1 MYAGAD
7 LFLMPSL
14 FEPCGPLA
22 DHRHALRHPAIVRET
37 GGLRDTVTPYNYE
50 TGEGTGFSF
59 ANFNGDEMGDAV
71 FRAARLYWDNRPAF
85 DKRGQAGHGARLQL
99 TKSADQYM
107 DLYKSLHPEIE
118 VVPPA
123 PEPQPASGA

>member
-1 MYAGAD
+1 M
-7 LFLMPSL
+7 
-14 FEPCGPLA
+14 
-22 DHRHALRHPAIVRET
+22 RET

-85 DKRGQAGHGARLQL
+85 DNVVKQAMERDF
-99 TKSADQYM
+99 S
-107 DLYKSLHPEIE
+107 
-118 VVPPA
+118 
-123 PEPQPASGA
+123 